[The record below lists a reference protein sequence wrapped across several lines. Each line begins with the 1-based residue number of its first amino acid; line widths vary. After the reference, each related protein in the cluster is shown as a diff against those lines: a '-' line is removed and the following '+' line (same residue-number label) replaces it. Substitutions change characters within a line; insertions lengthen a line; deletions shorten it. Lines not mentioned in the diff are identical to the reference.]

1 MNESG
6 WLVRIIVTHQTSSDL
21 MPAIIL
27 KLHGRNELAVDTRA
41 PASCGGA
48 DGGAIGE
55 EGSILERISR
65 RSRRW
70 RNRSSL
76 R

>member
-48 DGGAIGE
+48 DGGAIG
-55 EGSILERISR
+55 
-65 RSRRW
+65 
-70 RNRSSL
+70 
-76 R
+76 